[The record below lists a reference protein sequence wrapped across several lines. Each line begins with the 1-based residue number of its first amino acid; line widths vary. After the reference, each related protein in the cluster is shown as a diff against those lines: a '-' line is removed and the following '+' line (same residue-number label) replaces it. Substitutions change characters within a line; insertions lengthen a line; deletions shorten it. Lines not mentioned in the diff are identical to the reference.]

1 MTITTWD
8 KLEKVEN
15 AERAAISPLPEEIH
29 VHIYPYR
36 VEDITFRW
44 DKGYLQFIASDEKE
58 FDNLPPLLKKVMRE
72 ELLHTGR
79 FFFKGKNFKNR
90 EIFEKYFEFD
100 FVDEDTFNRVRDFFT
115 NKIPDFNSSPFC
127 RYWVGLNRKIFIRME
142 GVETFWCEFTKKYE
156 NEMIYCIVTQK
167 GDYSFEDIIKKLEK
181 VILKSNEKEK

>member
-58 FDNLPPLLKKVMRE
+58 FDNLPSLLKKVMRE
-72 ELLHTGR
+72 ELLYAGQ
-79 FFFKGKNFKNR
+79 FFFNGNNFRNR

-100 FVDEDTFNRVRDFFT
+100 FVDEATFNRVRDFFP

-127 RYWVGLNRKIFIRME
+127 KYWVGLNWKTFVRME
-142 GVETFWCEFTKKYE
+142 SVQSSWSEVTKKYE
-156 NEMIYCIVTQK
+156 KEVVYCIVTQK

-181 VILKSNEKEK
+181 IIKSDEKGK

>member
-44 DKGYLQFIASDEKE
+44 DKGYLQFIATDEKE
-58 FDNLPPLLKKVMRE
+58 FDNLPSLLRKVMRE
-72 ELLHTGR
+72 ELLCAGG
-79 FFFKGKNFKNR
+79 FFFTGNNFKNR

-100 FVDEDTFNRVRDFFT
+100 FVDEETFNRVRDFFP

-127 RYWVGLNRKIFIRME
+127 KYWIGLNRKTFIRME
-142 GVETFWCEFTKKYE
+142 GAQSFWSEVTKDYQKE
-156 NEMIYCIVTQK
+156 VIYCIVTQK
-167 GDYSFEDIIKKLEK
+167 GDYSFEDVIKKLEK
-181 VILKSNEKEK
+181 IIKSDEKGK